1 MASALVERYDDRIAG
16 VLSCYDR
23 VVMTGTLPTVCYAG
37 GMTRFLYANQIRIF
51 DYPEFASTLRDR
63 VREAAASLAS
73 EAGIAIEHVAK
84 SHVRKE
90 AIVAKVLD
98 QRGDHPGLVH
108 VISAMET
115 CDAYKPWHDKPTHKT
130 YLRPD
135 SGKCLHYYFYF
146 MDVALGLVYLRVPTW
161 SPFRLQFYC
170 NGHSWLARQ
179 LTAAGIGFTSADNAF
194 VRIDDWHR
202 AQELADGISPDLLHR
217 VLDRYAAQ
225 CCPVLDTFGQTYHW
239 SLMQVEY
246 ATDLVFRSA
255 ATLGPLYEQ
264 LTRQSVLSV
273 KAEQIASFLGRQITP
288 QLAQELGSRFATR
301 IEGTCIKHRFGD
313 ASIKMYDKFGCVLR
327 IETTTND
334 VSFFKHHRKVE
345 HRQGPPT
352 RALAPVKK
360 SIYSLI
366 DLREILLGCN
376 RRYLEHLSALDDF
389 SAGVRALDRL
399 TKPRKVDDKTVKGIN
414 FFDPVDNALLHALQD
429 PRVNI
434 AGIRRADLLALVEQ
448 LSPARLS
455 RQLRRLRDIGV
466 IKRVAGTYRNY
477 LIPTRLNIDTR
488 PVSGADRTD
497 AVWVVDQKVP
507 RDFAGLDD
515 ILVGIPNSGAEFVL
529 PQVVPDVFH
538 RIQFGCVGRQG
549 QQRDIVGHHQF
560 LAPLVPS
567 RTVADQY
574 GMDA

>member
-1 MASALVERYDDRIAG
+1 MASAVLERYGDRISG

-23 VVMTGTLPTVCYAG
+23 VVVTGTLPTVCYAK
-37 GMTRFLYANQIRIF
+37 GMTRFLYARQIGIF
-51 DYPEFASTLRDR
+51 DYPEFAKTLRER
-63 VREAAASLAS
+63 VREAAASLAA

-84 SHVRKE
+84 SHIRKE

-108 VISAMET
+108 VISAMEA
-115 CDAYKPWHDKPTHKT
+115 CNAYKPWHDKQTHKT

-146 MDVALGLVYLRVPTW
+146 MDAELGLIYLRVPTW
-161 SPFRLQFYC
+161 APFRLQFYC
-170 NGHSWLARQ
+170 NGHSRLARQ
-179 LTAAGIGFTSADNAF
+179 LTAKGIGFTAADNAF
-194 VRIDDWHR
+194 VRIEDWHR
-202 AQELADGISPDLLHR
+202 AQEPADGFSPDLLHR

-225 CCPVLDTFGQTYHW
+225 CCPVLEVFGQTYHW

-246 ATDLVFRSA
+246 ATDLAFRSA

-264 LTRQSVLSV
+264 LARQSVLSV
-273 KAEQIASFLGRQITP
+273 KAEQIATFFGRQITP
-288 QLAQELGSRFATR
+288 QLAQELGSRFSTR

-313 ASIKMYDKFGCVLR
+313 ASIKMYDKFGQILR

-345 HRQGPPT
+345 HRQGPPK
-352 RALAPVKK
+352 RELAPVKK

-366 DLREILLGCN
+366 DLREILFGCN

-399 TKPRKVDDKTVKGIN
+399 TKPRKVEDKTVKGIT

-434 AGIRRADLLALVEQ
+434 AGIRRADMLALLDK
-448 LSPARLS
+448 LSPAQLS
-455 RQLRRLRDIGV
+455 RQLRRLRHIGV
-466 IKRVAGTYRNY
+466 IKRVAGTYRY
-477 LIPTRLNIDTR
+477 YLTRIGRSATAALCHVTQSVLIPALI
-488 PVSGADRTD
+488 
-497 AVWVVDQKVP
+497 
-507 RDFAGLDD
+507 
-515 ILVGIPNSGAEFVL
+515 
-529 PQVVPDVFH
+529 
-538 RIQFGCVGRQG
+538 
-549 QQRDIVGHHQF
+549 
-560 LAPLVPS
+560 
-567 RTVADQY
+567 
-574 GMDA
+574 